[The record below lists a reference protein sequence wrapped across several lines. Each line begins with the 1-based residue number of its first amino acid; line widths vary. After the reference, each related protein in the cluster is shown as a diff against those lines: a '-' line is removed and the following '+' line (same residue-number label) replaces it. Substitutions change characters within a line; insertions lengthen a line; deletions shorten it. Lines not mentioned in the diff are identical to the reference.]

1 MLRGQAAEMGDE
13 GLVALARKGGNKAF
27 EVLVER
33 YKQKAYRIAFHFT
46 RDREEAKD
54 LSQEAFLRAFTNMKG
69 FDRQSSFYTWFYR
82 MLVNLC
88 VDYQRRRKR
97 VAWESINEKADKI
110 SETNGM
116 TGAAVEA
123 KIPWWKGV
131 FLSYR
136 SWSVPALATALVLIL
151 ALTLT
156 FRKRLWMPTDL
167 PPDEEAPLEILP
179 IAENLEFFKAMDLLD
194 SLDLLEAG
202 GGPGSGSA

>member
-1 MLRGQAAEMGDE
+1 MLRGQAAEVGDE

-54 LSQEAFLRAFTNMKG
+54 LSQEALLRAFTNMKG

-82 MLVNLC
+82 ILVNLC

-110 SETNGM
+110 
-116 TGAAVEA
+116 
-123 KIPWWKGV
+123 
-131 FLSYR
+131 
-136 SWSVPALATALVLIL
+136 
-151 ALTLT
+151 
-156 FRKRLWMPTDL
+156 
-167 PPDEEAPLEILP
+167 
-179 IAENLEFFKAMDLLD
+179 AENLEFFKAMDLLD
-194 SLDLLEAG
+194 SLDLLEAR